1 MSLTTTIKSVQSWRL
16 FARPA
21 DLSEPLSIIKWW
33 ERRRIP
39 YNLIVGGTGI
49 VTCIVGVSIALLASR
64 VTHREMLLPNPPLF
78 AVVAAFVYGV
88 MANVC
93 FTFGWVAEVFA
104 RRIWA
109 DRAANIG
116 QISFTLG
123 LLFSVLLTVSPLGF
137 LIGAL
142 LFQK

>member
-1 MSLTTTIKSVQSWRL
+1 
-16 FARPA
+16 
-21 DLSEPLSIIKWW
+21 
-33 ERRRIP
+33 
-39 YNLIVGGTGI
+39 
-49 VTCIVGVSIALLASR
+49 VTCIVGVSIALFASS

-93 FTFGWVAEVFA
+93 YTFGWVAEVFA
-104 RRIWA
+104 RHIWGA
-109 DRAANIG
+109 RAADFG
-116 QISFTLG
+116 QISFTFG
-123 LLFSVLLTVSPLGF
+123 VLFSVLLTVSPLGF